1 MSAISGLA
9 EIVLW
14 VHDLDRSLSFYRDGL
29 GLKLISPPGMQGR
42 AFLQAGEQGEGFPQ
56 QIVLVQ
62 MAAGAPPFSTD
73 NTDLNLHHLGL
84 VLSPGPLRASAN
96 ACRSSAWKCAMVSTR
111 SCRSAP
117 YVLTTG
123 RQRGRASLD
132 DRIERKP

>member
-29 GLKLISPPGMQGR
+29 GLKLISPPEMQGR
-42 AFLQAGEQGEGFPQ
+42 AFLQAGDKGEGFPQ

-73 NTDLNLHHLGL
+73 KTDLNLHHL
-84 VLSPGPLRASAN
+84 VSFCRQGPLRASAK
-96 ACRSSAWKCAMVSTR
+96 ACRPSAWKCAMVSTR
-111 SCRSAP
+111 SCRSAR
-117 YVLTTG
+117 YTLTTTT
-123 RQRGRASLD
+123 RTATRSSWPR
-132 DRIERKP
+132 